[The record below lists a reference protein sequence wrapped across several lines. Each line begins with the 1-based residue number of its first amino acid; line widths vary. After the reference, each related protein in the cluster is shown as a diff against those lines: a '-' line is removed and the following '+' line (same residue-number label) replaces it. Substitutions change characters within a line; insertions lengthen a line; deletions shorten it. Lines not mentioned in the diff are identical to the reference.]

1 MTPKKEKQTQLT
13 KRMEKLGIFEEDLI
27 EKFILGSGK
36 GGQKVN
42 KTHSCVY
49 LKHLPSQIEV
59 KCQQERSRDLNR
71 FYARKMLCDKMEE
84 KLHFEESKR
93 KKEIDKIRKQKK
105 RRSRKLKQ
113 KLVEEKRTRSQTKQ
127 FRKPP
132 KEE

>member
-1 MTPKKEKQTQLT
+1 
-13 KRMEKLGIFEEDLI
+13 
-27 EKFILGSGK
+27 
-36 GGQKVN
+36 
-42 KTHSCVY
+42 
-49 LKHLPSQIEV
+49 
-59 KCQQERSRDLNR
+59 
-71 FYARKMLCDKMEE
+71 MLCDKMEE